1 MQWHRSMQD
10 FVYGED
16 FCPFIE
22 EPTGSE
28 IRRYHHGNFF
38 SISCVALAVENLTRR
53 RRRKNCDAST
63 YQSNNFGVSRK
74 RFKPST
80 PGVYGPMLQKAP
92 KPSFTFTCFS
102 LLIVFLQICSGFFLL
117 LLVAVRYSFVD
128 INQVIGWEG
137 WVMFFCFATVK
148 RLSGKIISEMAY
160 FVQWDVEPC
169 STQCSSR

>member
-1 MQWHRSMQD
+1 MQD

-28 IRRYHHGNFF
+28 IRRYHPGNLF
-38 SISCVALAVENLTRR
+38 SFSCVAIAVENLTRR

-80 PGVYGPMLQKAP
+80 PGSTTVLRLTSVVVGLSVQNVMWLNGNHCV
-92 KPSFTFTCFS
+92 TF
-102 LLIVFLQICSGFFLL
+102 
-117 LLVAVRYSFVD
+117 
-128 INQVIGWEG
+128 
-137 WVMFFCFATVK
+137 
-148 RLSGKIISEMAY
+148 
-160 FVQWDVEPC
+160 DVEYLGN
-169 STQCSSR
+169 R